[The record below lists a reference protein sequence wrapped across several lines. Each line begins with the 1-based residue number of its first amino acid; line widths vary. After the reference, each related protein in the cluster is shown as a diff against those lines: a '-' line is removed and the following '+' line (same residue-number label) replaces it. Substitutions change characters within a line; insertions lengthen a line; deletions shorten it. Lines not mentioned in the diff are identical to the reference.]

1 MSRLR
6 LLLLLCLAL
15 PVHATTLEWRRLP
28 IPVYMTVGVERVIH
42 LPQEAAIGLPSALN
56 NPQVFRA
63 LSTGGSLYLMAL
75 QAFDQ
80 QRLQIR
86 LADGRFILLD
96 VAAAVK
102 KAPKPSQ
109 PLTIVLPDEVAAEAE
124 PEWVSEPS
132 EPAVTPFDL
141 IRYAMQSVHSPK
153 RLVDPVPGITIAPVA
168 KRSVSKLYDNGAHLG
183 LVLIP
188 LRSWAAGGLYVTAI
202 RVENRHS
209 HDMVLSPIRVQG
221 RLVASA
227 FYRRRL
233 KSLGKTTLAVVTEHP
248 FPAAIGGVR

>member
-1 MSRLR
+1 M
-6 LLLLLCLAL
+6 L
-15 PVHATTLEWRRLP
+15 PE
-28 IPVYMTVGVERVIH
+28 ER
-42 LPQEAAIGLPSALN
+42 
-56 NPQVFRA
+56 
-63 LSTGGSLYLMAL
+63 
-75 QAFDQ
+75 
-80 QRLQIR
+80 
-86 LADGRFILLD
+86 
-96 VAAAVK
+96 
-102 KAPKPSQ
+102 
-109 PLTIVLPDEVAAEAE
+109 AAEAGPALPIE
-124 PEWVSEPS
+124 PPEPD
-132 EPAVTPFDL
+132 VTPFDL

-153 RLVDPVPGITIAPVA
+153 RLVDPVPGIARAPVA
-168 KRSVSKLYDNGAHLG
+168 QRSVSKLYDNGAHLG

-233 KSLGKTTLAVVTEHP
+233 PPLGKTTLAVVTEHP